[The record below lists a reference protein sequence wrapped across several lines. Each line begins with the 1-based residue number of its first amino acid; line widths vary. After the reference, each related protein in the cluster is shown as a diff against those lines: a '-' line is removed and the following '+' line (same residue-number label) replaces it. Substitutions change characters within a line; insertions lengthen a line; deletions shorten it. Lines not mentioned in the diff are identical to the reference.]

1 MRILITG
8 SRGLLGGTCLP
19 LAEAR
24 HDCRGVDLPDLDVR
38 DHGAVMRSISEFE
51 PEAVLHFAAYT
62 NVDGAETE
70 QDKAM
75 EINSAGAEWVAR
87 AAHEVGAVMVY
98 VSTDY
103 VFDGL
108 RTEPYR
114 EDDPPRPVSHY
125 GISKLEGERRVAEI
139 CAENYLIVRTS
150 WLFGPGKGFVDWVS
164 RRLDETTPI
173 YLVADHKGSPTFAED
188 LARAILRLVEQGHR
202 GVFHFVNKGE
212 TSWLGFGRKV
222 AELTGR
228 SDGKIEGI
236 SSAALGRL
244 AKRPAYSV
252 MAVDKY
258 EGATGDCVSSWE
270 NALERYLARTGQ
282 PA

>member
-8 SRGLLGGTCLP
+8 SRGLLGRACLS

-38 DHGAVMRSISEFE
+38 DRDAVMRALSEFE
-51 PEAVLHFAAYT
+51 PEAVLHYAAYT
-62 NVDGAETE
+62 DVDGAETE

-75 EINSAGAEWVAR
+75 EINAAGAEWVAR
-87 AAHEVGAVMVY
+87 AAREVGAVMVY

-114 EDDPPRPVSHY
+114 EEDPPRPVSRY

-139 CAENYLIVRTS
+139 CAESYLIVRTA

-164 RRLDETTPI
+164 RRLDDGNPI
-173 YLVADHKGSPTFAED
+173 HLVADHKGSPTFAED
-188 LARAILRLVEQGHR
+188 LAGAILRLVEQGHR

-228 SDGKIEGI
+228 SDRKIEGI
-236 SSAALGRL
+236 NSAALGRP
-244 AKRPAYSV
+244 ATRPDYSV

-258 EGATGDCVSSWE
+258 EGATGDRVSSWS
-270 NALERYLARTGQ
+270 NALERCLARTGQ
-282 PA
+282 LV